1 MLRVEYINNECI
13 STLPNGRGDSYS
25 TSLKDHGLRDAQG
38 GIGDEDYCKA
48 GLINMG
54 DGEIGLNLSLSTFA
68 SCSTY
73 DDGFRP

>member
-1 MLRVEYINNECI
+1 MGEYHAEDTQCPKH
-13 STLPNGRGDSYS
+13 LHLYS
-25 TSLKDHGLRDAQG
+25 VGWETLRDAQG
-38 GIGDEDYCKA
+38 GIGDEDYCKV
-48 GLINMG
+48 GLINIG